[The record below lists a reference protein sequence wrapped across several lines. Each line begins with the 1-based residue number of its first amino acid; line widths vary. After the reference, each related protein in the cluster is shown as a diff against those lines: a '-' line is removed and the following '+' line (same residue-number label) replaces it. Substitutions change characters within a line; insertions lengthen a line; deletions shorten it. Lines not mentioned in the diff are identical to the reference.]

1 MMSAGRNSSSFWR
14 PNNTPLER
22 LHYGEALLINLAN
35 HIPLLEALNFN
46 NILKNFSIIHR
57 EGHMKPLSVKVFSEC
72 TQNINLPNELK
83 INEWLR
89 TNPDLEI
96 VHVVQSESM
105 ARVTERDIERNLTIT
120 IFYRY

>member
-1 MMSAGRNSSSFWR
+1 
-14 PNNTPLER
+14 
-22 LHYGEALLINLAN
+22 
-35 HIPLLEALNFN
+35 
-46 NILKNFSIIHR
+46 
-57 EGHMKPLSVKVFSEC
+57 MKPLSVKVFSEC